1 MPARAICASCSEVTP
16 DAAIAPT
23 TWPSTTI
30 GRPPSTI
37 TPPLARANEAS
48 TAPAAYV
55 SLVPPLVGNY
65 APGSK
70 KLKYYKADIAL
81 RVGNDNKAKVEMHEP
96 LIRDQ
101 LILLFAQKTEEEF
114 ATTEGK
120 EAIRQDALQR
130 VQQVLLQEE
139 GLPLVEDLLFNN
151 LVVQR

>member
-1 MPARAICASCSEVTP
+1 MLYGTLIMLKHTSLFSSLLLACLLLM
-16 DAAIAPT
+16 
-23 TWPSTTI
+23 
-30 GRPPSTI
+30 
-37 TPPLARANEAS
+37 PPLARANEAS

-101 LILLFAQKTEEEF
+101 LILLFAQKTEEEL
-114 ATTEGK
+114 ASIEGK
-120 EAIRQDALQR
+120 EALRQEALRR
-130 VQQVLLQEE
+130 VQQTLQQEE
-139 GLPLVEDLLFNN
+139 GQPLVNDLLFNN
-151 LVVQR
+151 LVVQ